1 MLDTEEYL
9 GLTQLR
15 LFLGWQAI
23 EWVFKE
29 MVELA
34 SMRNCQLLNSY
45 KEMLLQRLNFLG
57 RENMKKLK
65 RRVKSGFLNRSAAS
79 NRSAELEKKCDSHAS
94 VLLQVESGNNLHYSI

>member
-65 RRVKSGFLNRSAAS
+65 DSEVRLSEQICSLQQITT
-79 NRSAELEKKCDSHAS
+79 ELEKKCRQPAS
-94 VLLQVESGNNLHYSI
+94 VLLQVRVWK